1 MSRGFVNYSGL
12 RPQMVFYSAYLFN
25 RTLTDQEIKKFIRDN
40 IDPQYLLPSEIPAP
54 DVYYDLSEDI
64 NDDKGRDNRR

>member
-1 MSRGFVNYSGL
+1 
-12 RPQMVFYSAYLFN
+12 MVFYSAYLFN